1 MRHPLI
7 PVIDIR
13 ESESVSADL
22 LGEGG
27 PRRDGEWEPRAFI
40 NVCMHHRG
48 PLVLD
53 DDLFTCQWHGTQYD
67 ARTGHALSGPVRPDA
82 RLIHASYSC

>member
-1 MRHPLI
+1 M
-7 PVIDIR
+7 
-13 ESESVSADL
+13 
-22 LGEGG
+22 
-27 PRRDGEWEPRAFI
+27 EPRAFI

-82 RLIHASYSC
+82 RLIMLPTRVEEGTLVYVYDDKYSNERSESAAATVD